1 VRQLFGI
8 GPASDGLDCTGAPE
22 VGEPSLVP
30 LAEDAGPD
38 ITEVIAEG
46 VFGGEARDIGFDRG

>member
-46 VFGGEARDIGFDRG
+46 VSAVRHAI